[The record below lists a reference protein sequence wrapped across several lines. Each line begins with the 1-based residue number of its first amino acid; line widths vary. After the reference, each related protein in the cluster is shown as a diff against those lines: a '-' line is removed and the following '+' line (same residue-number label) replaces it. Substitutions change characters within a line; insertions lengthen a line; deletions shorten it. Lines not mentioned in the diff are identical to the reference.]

1 MSTTEAFSSAS
12 DINSEEFEYRPLS
25 MAAIA
30 SLVFGLLSA
39 LVFIVARENITGAL
53 AMSLIPLLGVLLGFM
68 SWTSIRKN
76 PKQLSGKGI
85 AITGLSLSLFGLLG
99 GVGFASYVYA
109 TEVPEGYFRTSF
121 RELRPDEVEQRRN
134 QPIPRDVA
142 KLDGKKVFIKG
153 YMRADS
159 TPRRHNIDKFL
170 LVRDNEQC
178 CFGDLAS
185 VQFFDQVLVET
196 VDKLTTDYQL
206 RVYRIGGTLKI
217 HPENVGKGVG
227 HPVYVLEAD
236 HLK

>member
-1 MSTTEAFSSAS
+1 MNS
-12 DINSEEFEYRPLS
+12 DEFEYRPLS

-39 LVFIVARENITGAL
+39 LVFIVAQDNITGAL
-53 AMSLIPLLGVLLGFM
+53 TMSLIPLLGVLLGSM
-68 SWTSIRKN
+68 AWSSIRKN
-76 PKQLSGKGI
+76 PRQLSGKRL
-85 AITGLSLSLFGLLG
+85 AITGFFLSLFGLMG
-99 GVGFASYVYA
+99 GVGYASYVYV
-109 TEVPEGYFRTSF
+109 TEVPEGYVRTSF
-121 RELRPDEVEQRRN
+121 PDLRPDEVEQRSN

-170 LVRDNEQC
+170 LVRDNQQC

-185 VQFFDQVLVET
+185 VKFFDQVLVET
-196 VDKLTTDYQL
+196 VNKLTTDYAL
-206 RVYRIGGTLKI
+206 RIYRVGGTLRI
-217 HPENVGKGVG
+217 NPENVGRGIG